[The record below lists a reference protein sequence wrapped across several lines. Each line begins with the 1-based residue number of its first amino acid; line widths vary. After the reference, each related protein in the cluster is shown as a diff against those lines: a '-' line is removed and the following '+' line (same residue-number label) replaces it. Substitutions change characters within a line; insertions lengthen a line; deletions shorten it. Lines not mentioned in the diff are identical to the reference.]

1 MNARA
6 RGFTLVEVL
15 VAVAIFA
22 LAAGLA
28 VGGMNAITRARTQLD
43 GDLARLADLQFA
55 VGLIERDLRGIAMR
69 PVRTGYGPAMPAL
82 SGGLDALELSRYG
95 AVGALAQSQ
104 SDIAR
109 IGYQLD
115 GKRLLRLHYPVLDR
129 GPSSL
134 PTIDPLLDRVE
145 RLEWRYIGARGA
157 PTLAQWPPPR
167 GGDALPRAIELR
179 LQLSD
184 YGEIRRVFEL
194 PLGSAP

>member
-1 MNARA
+1 MNVRC
-6 RGFTLVEVL
+6 RGFTLIEVL

-28 VGGMNAITRARTQLD
+28 VGGMNAITRARVQLD

-55 VGLIERDLRGIAMR
+55 IGLIERDLRGIAIR
-69 PVRTGYGPAMPAL
+69 PVREGYGPPKPAL
-82 SGGLDALELSRYG
+82 SGGLEALELSRYG

-115 GKRLLRLHYPVLDR
+115 GKRLLRLYYPVLDR
-129 GPSSL
+129 SPGAL
-134 PTIDPLLDRVE
+134 PTIDPLLDQVE
-145 RLEWRYIGARGA
+145 RIEWRYIGARGA
-157 PTLAQWPPPR
+157 PASAQWPPPR
-167 GGDALPRAIELR
+167 AGDGLPRAVELR

>member
-1 MNARA
+1 MSAPS

-28 VGGMNAITRARTQLD
+28 VGGMNAITRARAQMD

-55 VGLIERDLRGIAMR
+55 IGLIERDLRGIAMR
-69 PVRTGYGPAMPAL
+69 PIREGYGPAMPAL
-82 SGGLDALELSRYG
+82 SGRVDALEISRYG
-95 AVGALAQSQ
+95 AVGALAQNR
-104 SDIAR
+104 SDISR
-109 IGYQLD
+109 IGYQID

-129 GPSSL
+129 SPGSL
-134 PTIDPLLDRVE
+134 PTIDPLLDQVE
-145 RLEWRYIGARGA
+145 RIEWRYIGARGA
-157 PTLAQWPPPR
+157 PSLSQWPPPR
-167 GGDALPRAIELR
+167 GGDVLPRAVELR

-194 PLGSAP
+194 PLGSTP

>member
-1 MNARA
+1 MNVHR

-28 VGGMNAITRARTQLD
+28 VGGMNAITRARVQLD
-43 GDLARLADLQFA
+43 DDLARLSDLQFA
-55 VGLIERDLRGIAMR
+55 IGLIERDLRGIAMR
-69 PVRTGYGPAMPAL
+69 PVRDGYGPAKPAL
-82 SGGLDALELSRYG
+82 SGDVDALELSRYG

-115 GKRLLRLHYPVLDR
+115 GKRLLRLQYPVLDR
-129 GPSSL
+129 SPSAL
-134 PTIDPLLDRVE
+134 PTIDPLLDQVE
-145 RLEWRYIGARGA
+145 RIEWRYVCARGA
-157 PTLAQWPPPR
+157 PTLTQWPPPL
-167 GGDALPRAIELR
+167 GGDELPRAVELR

-194 PLGSAP
+194 PLRSDP